1 MLRKTILSQSL
12 LIAFSAASLSLAVAP
27 AAYAQSTTVGSVFGQ
42 VAGQAGSQVVVEN
55 PATGLKRTVTT
66 DANGKFTIAAL
77 PPGKYKASLV
87 KDGKTLST
95 IDMDVLAGR
104 GAEAIFE
111 VAGTQQLEAVRVVG
125 RAPTIDVSRS
135 ENSSTFTAAQL
146 GTLPIATRDLNG
158 IIALAAN
165 TTKADTRYA
174 GGVSIGGGAPSENSY
189 YINGFPVTNALT
201 QLGSIELPFGAIAQA
216 DIKTGGFGAEFGRSV
231 GGVVNITTKSGT
243 NEWKGG
249 VGVSFEPNAGRA
261 TPKSSYYANTG
272 GNPTTDGTIYFDRS
286 HNKRDL
292 YTYGANVGGPI
303 IKDSLFF
310 FVAVDQTKT
319 DLGYVNRTPQSA
331 QLASS
336 GWADETDKNDRYL
349 AKFDW
354 YINDKHQ
361 IEATFLGDNYKSTQ
375 DFSSYNYTTG
385 QKGAYVFS
393 EYSKNLAN
401 VTPAVGGEAQ
411 IVKYTGNLT
420 DDLVVTALY
429 GQSQSKHTDS
439 YSFSPTDPSFG
450 WTTTGRNPNLT
461 YLDPSKGKN
470 PLPFASTGIAPGAK
484 EDTKSFRL
492 DVDYRIGKHSLRAGL
507 DENRL
512 KSVNAGDVVIGGSSW
527 QYASTTKPGF
537 TGFGGTVPIS
547 SLTSPVPVTQP
558 DGTVKN
564 FYYYARRYI
573 LNTATNAQSNQ
584 SAQYI
589 EDRHEVTD
597 RLLLT
602 YGLRNESFTN
612 KNGDGE
618 TFLESKNF
626 ISPRFAAAWD
636 VNGDSSMKIYGSA
649 GRYSLQIPTH
659 VAVRGASRS
668 LYTNQYFAYTG
679 IDPVTGLPTGLTQTG
694 PAASANNE
702 YGQAKDVRTVSAQGI
717 KPTYQDEMTIGIEKA
732 LTPAFTGGAK
742 LTYRKL
748 KATIDDLCDPRPF
761 EAYAANPANNINT
774 DNWGGFG
781 CASFN
786 PGSSNTFLVDY
797 AGTGQN
803 LTRVTLSAADLGF
816 DKAKRSYFALDFFL
830 EHRMRDGWY
839 GKVTY
844 TYSKSKGNTEG
855 QTKSDNAQT
864 DVAATSTWDH
874 PELMDGA
881 YGYLP
886 NDRTHQIKA
895 YGYYQLTPEIL
906 VGANFLAES
915 GRPRNCFGNYGGT
928 RSAEFDDAI
937 DYGNVY
943 FYCDGKATPRG
954 SLGRLPW
961 NTKVDLNI
969 AYKPSFAPGLT
980 LRADVFNVF
989 NKQVAAVVDETREV
1003 SYDPSTI
1010 LPTYNRVISY
1020 TTPRT
1025 FRLTAEYNF

>member
-1 MLRKTILSQSL
+1 MLRKTLLSQSL
-12 LIAFSAASLSLAVAP
+12 LLAFSAASVSLAVAP
-27 AAYAQSTTVGSVFGQ
+27 AAFAQSTTVGSVFGQ
-42 VAGQAGSQVVVEN
+42 IAGQAGSQVVVEN
-55 PATGLKRTVTT
+55 AATGLKRTVSI
-66 DANGKFTIAAL
+66 DAAGRFTAAAL
-77 PPGKYKASLV
+77 PPGKYKATLL
-87 KDGKTLST
+87 KDGKAVSSVDL
-95 IDMDVLAGR
+95 DVLAGR
-104 GAEAIFE
+104 GAEAVFE
-111 VAGTQQLEAVRVVG
+111 VAQTRQLEAVQVIG

-135 ENSSTFTAAQL
+135 ENSSTFTAVQL
-146 GTLPIATRDLNG
+146 GALPIATRDLNG

-231 GGVVNITTKSGT
+231 GGVVNITTKSGS

-249 VGVSFEPNAGRA
+249 VAVSIEPNAGRA

-272 GNPTTDGTIYFDRS
+272 GNPSTDGTIYFNRS
-286 HNKRDL
+286 NNKRDL
-292 YTYGANVGGPI
+292 YTYGANVGGPLVND
-303 IKDSLFF
+303 KLFF

-319 DLGYVNRTPQSA
+319 DTAYVNRTPQSA
-331 QLASS
+331 QLLSS
-336 GWADETDKNDRYL
+336 GWADQTDKNNRYL

-354 YINDKHQ
+354 YVGENHQ
-361 IEATFLGDNYKSTQ
+361 LEATFLGDNYKTTQ
-375 DFSSYNYTTG
+375 DFSAYSYATG
-385 QKGAYVFS
+385 QKGNYVYS

-411 IVKYTGNLT
+411 VIKYTGTIT
-420 DDLVVTALY
+420 DDLVITALY

-439 YSFSPTDPSFG
+439 YSFSPTDASFG
-450 WTTTGRNPNLT
+450 WTTTGRNPTLT

-484 EDTKSFRL
+484 EDTKAFRL

-512 KSVNAGDVVIGGSSW
+512 KSVNAGDIVIGGSSW
-527 QYASTTKPGF
+527 QYASTTNGNF
-537 TGFGGTVPIS
+537 TGFGGTTAIKN
-547 SLTSPVPVTQP
+547 LTSPVN
-558 DGTVKN
+558 GR
-564 FYYYARRYI
+564 YYYARRYI
-573 LNTATNAQSNQ
+573 LNTATNAESNQ

-636 VNGDSSMKIYGSA
+636 VHGDSSMKLYGSA

-668 LYTNQYFAYTG
+668 LFTNQYFAYTG
-679 IDPVTGLPTGLTQTG
+679 IDAATGLPTGLTQTG
-694 PAASANNE
+694 AAASANNE
-702 YGQAKDVRTVSAQGI
+702 YGQSKDVRTVSAQGI
-717 KPTYQDEMTIGIEKA
+717 KPTYQDEMTVGIEKA
-732 LTPAFTGGAK
+732 LTPVVTGGAK
-742 LTYRKL
+742 FTYRKL
-748 KATIDDLCDPRPF
+748 QATIDDLCDPRPF
-761 EAYAANPANNINT
+761 ENYAADNKINT

-786 PGSSNTFLVDY
+786 PGRDNTFLVDY
-797 AGTGQN
+797 AGTGKN
-803 LTRVTLSAADLGF
+803 HTSVKLTAAQLGF
-816 DKAKRSYFALDFFL
+816 DKAKRSYLALDFFL
-830 EHRMRDGWY
+830 EHRFRDGWY

-874 PELMDGA
+874 PELMDGS

-895 YGYYQLTPEIL
+895 YGYYQVTPEVT
-906 VGANFLAES
+906 VGGNFLAES
-915 GRPRNCFGNYGGT
+915 GRPKNCFGNFGGT
-928 RSAEFDDAI
+928 RSAEFDDVI

-954 SLGRLPW
+954 SQGRLPW
-961 NTKVDLNI
+961 NMKFDLNV
-969 AYKPSFAPGLT
+969 AYKPSFARGLT
-980 LRADVFNVF
+980 LRADVFNIF
-989 NKQVAAVVDETREV
+989 NRQTAAVLDETREV

-1010 LPTYNRVISY
+1010 LPTYGRVISY
-1020 TTPRT
+1020 TSPRT